1 MRPRHC
7 LVKPLHWSHGG
18 LDVQGP
24 NVLPVLLQQRDE
36 EVHGKMNVLDEV
48 VFSHADVADG
58 DRQAEHLCRSMLI
71 SSDLA
76 FEYNEYTLVRIKY
89 SDRIIQHKIQ
99 RAGYSNLTS
108 LFRQVSDK
116 LFHSPSSSG
125 T

>member
-7 LVKPLHWSHGG
+7 LVEPLHWSHGG

-58 DRQAEHLCRSMLI
+58 DRQAEHLRKSCKYP
-71 SSDLA
+71 DLR
-76 FEYNEYTLVRIKY
+76 V
-89 SDRIIQHKIQ
+89 
-99 RAGYSNLTS
+99 
-108 LFRQVSDK
+108 
-116 LFHSPSSSG
+116 
-125 T
+125 

>member
-58 DRQAEHLCRSMLI
+58 DRQAENLCESMLL
-71 SSDLA
+71 SKDLA
-76 FEYNEYTLVRIKY
+76 FECNEYTLV
-89 SDRIIQHKIQ
+89 
-99 RAGYSNLTS
+99 
-108 LFRQVSDK
+108 
-116 LFHSPSSSG
+116 
-125 T
+125 